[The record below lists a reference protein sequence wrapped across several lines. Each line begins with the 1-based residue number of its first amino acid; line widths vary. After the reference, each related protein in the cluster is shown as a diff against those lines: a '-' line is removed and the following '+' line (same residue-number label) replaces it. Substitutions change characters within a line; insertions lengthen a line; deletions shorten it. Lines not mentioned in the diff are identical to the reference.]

1 MPPKLA
7 ERKLSPSA
15 EAAVAFMDVTTEN
28 LSVSFGEK
36 QVLRAL
42 SLTFPAGSCTAV
54 MGPSGCGKTTLLR
67 VLMGLEK
74 TYTGCVSGVPEKRSA
89 VFQEDR
95 LQDFYSALM
104 NLRLTLPGVK
114 SDALL
119 RELALLGLT
128 EDDVRKPAQSLS
140 GGMKRRVALARA
152 MLADSDIVFLDEPF
166 KGLDETTRA
175 RAVEY
180 VRSRRNGR
188 TLIAVTHDEREAL
201 ALGCTIL
208 RPDFAAS
215 AVSMQQNG

>member
-89 VFQEDR
+89 VFQED
-95 LQDFYSALM
+95 
-104 NLRLTLPGVK
+104 
-114 SDALL
+114 
-119 RELALLGLT
+119 
-128 EDDVRKPAQSLS
+128 
-140 GGMKRRVALARA
+140 
-152 MLADSDIVFLDEPF
+152 
-166 KGLDETTRA
+166 
-175 RAVEY
+175 
-180 VRSRRNGR
+180 
-188 TLIAVTHDEREAL
+188 
-201 ALGCTIL
+201 
-208 RPDFAAS
+208 
-215 AVSMQQNG
+215 